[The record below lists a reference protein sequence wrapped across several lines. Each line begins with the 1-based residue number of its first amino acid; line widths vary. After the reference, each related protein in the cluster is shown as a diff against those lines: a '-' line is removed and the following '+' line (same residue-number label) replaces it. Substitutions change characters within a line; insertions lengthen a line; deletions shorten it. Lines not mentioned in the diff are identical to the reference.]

1 MSSNRDLETA
11 KANQDAT
18 PDAAPPI
25 DVEPVRPSAIKRLAL
40 PFALLVGVAF
50 FIVLIIQFIPGLDSQ
65 PPVSRFRNVPP
76 MDGPDMLKAFMPGG
90 QQSEMVD
97 PNLGPPVTQIEL
109 ARGTNS
115 LDPTLVSDSFQ
126 AALVLQVR
134 QVMESPTAEP
144 LTALLG
150 GGLPAELQE
159 SFQVDP
165 GSFETIVVL
174 VDSLPDQLVPA
185 DPDTT
190 SPAIESEET
199 ADEASDPADPEPA
212 TAETPVAPTP
222 MELAVIVKL
231 VEGSDAS
238 AIATALTLSIPGV
251 WREEEIGEKPGRVN
265 ALPLPPPIPTG
276 ICIYDDRTLLVSSPT
291 TIQAMLAAEGSSPLA
306 ERLATIDLSND
317 AVFVATPGLLPATL
331 MEGLDGTLL
340 PPLIMLRELPGQ
352 LQAAS
357 VAIRL
362 SSDPQLQLE
371 FDSPDETN
379 ASTVRNSVRGLLTFS
394 EIIISAQ
401 QDQFVDNP
409 MAPDGYVEMLN
420 ALEKLVK
427 NNTAEQQG
435 LTNVVSVPLSEEI
448 IAVLM
453 AIPSQ
458 MQPPANLDEAP
469 VEGEM
474 P

>member
-1 MSSNRDLETA
+1 MSSNSDMETA

-25 DVEPVRPSAIKRLAL
+25 DVEPVRPAAIKRLAL

-50 FIVLIIQFIPGLDSQ
+50 FIVLMIQFIPGGDGQ
-65 PPVSRFRNVPP
+65 PPVSRFQNVPP

-97 PNLGPPVTQIEL
+97 PIREPLAAQIEL
-109 ARGTNS
+109 ARETNS
-115 LDPTLVSDSFQ
+115 LDPALVSDSFQ

-134 QVMESPTAEP
+134 QLLESPAAEQ

-159 SFQVDP
+159 SIQVDP
-165 GSFETIVVL
+165 ESIETIIVL
-174 VDSLPDQLVPA
+174 VDSLPAELAPA
-185 DPDTT
+185 GQGT
-190 SPAIESEET
+190 PAIENEES
-199 ADEASDPADPEPA
+199 ADVASDPADQKPA
-212 TAETPVAPTP
+212 GGETPVAPTP

-231 VEGSDAS
+231 VEGSDPS
-238 AIATALTLSIPGV
+238 AVATALTLSIPGA

-265 ALPLPPPIPTG
+265 ALPLPPSIPTG
-276 ICIYDDRTLLVSSPT
+276 ICIYDDRTLLVSSPA
-291 TIQAMLAAEGSSPLA
+291 TIQAMLAAEGTSPLA

-331 MEGLDGTLL
+331 MEGLNGTLL

-379 ASTVRNSVRGLLTFS
+379 ASTVRNSVRGLLTFA

-409 MAPDGYVEMLN
+409 VAPDGYMEMLN

-435 LTNVVSVPLSEEI
+435 LTNVVSVPLSEKV

-469 VEGEM
+469 VESEM

>member
-1 MSSNRDLETA
+1 ETDR
-11 KANQDAT
+11 ANQDAA
-18 PDAAPPI
+18 PDPAPST
-25 DVEPVRPSAIKRLAL
+25 DLESRPSATKRLAL
-40 PFALLVGVAF
+40 PFILVVGIAF
-50 FIVLIIQFIPGLDSQ
+50 FIVLIVQFIPGLDSQ

-76 MDGPDMLKAFMPGG
+76 MEGPDMLKAFMPGG
-90 QQSEMVD
+90 QQSEMVNPD
-97 PNLGPPVTQIEL
+97 QEPPAAQIEL

-115 LDPTLVSDSFQ
+115 LEPGLVSDSFQ

-134 QVMESPTAEP
+134 QVLESPAAEP

-150 GGLPAELQE
+150 GGLPDELQE

-165 GSFETIVVL
+165 ESVETLIVL
-174 VDSLPDQLVPA
+174 IDSLPAQLRPVE
-185 DPDTT
+185 PDTA

-199 ADEASDPADPEPA
+199 PGKASNLADQEPVA
-212 TAETPVAPTP
+212 AETPVAPTP

-231 VEGSDAS
+231 AEGSDAS
-238 AIATALTLSIPGV
+238 AIATALTQSIPGV

-265 ALPLPPPIPTG
+265 ALPLPPPLPTG
-276 ICIYDDRTLLVSSPT
+276 ICIYDDRTLLVSSPA

-306 ERLATIDLSND
+306 ERLSTIDLRND
-317 AVFVATPGLLPATL
+317 AVLVVTPGLFPATI
-331 MEGLDGTLL
+331 MQGLDGTLL

-357 VAIRL
+357 LAIRL

-371 FDSPDETN
+371 FDSPDESD
-379 ASTVRNSVRGLLTFS
+379 ASTVRNSVQGLLTFS

-401 QDQFVDNP
+401 QDQFTDNP
-409 MAPDGYVEMLN
+409 VAPDGYVEMLH

-427 NNTAEQQG
+427 SNTAEKQG
-435 LTNVVSVPLSEEI
+435 RTNVVSVPLSEEV

-458 MQPPANLDEAP
+458 MQPPASLDEAP
-469 VEGEM
+469 AGSEI